1 MWRLVSQHAEGGGAG
16 TCKPATQIIS
26 YTYID
31 KYSKNYIEIY
41 FLVSVDQNSCRQTD
55 KISLEISA
63 RNKEQQHTRKIS

>member
-1 MWRLVSQHAEGGGAG
+1 MWRRLVSQHAEGGGAG

-41 FLVSVDQNSCRQTD
+41 FLVSVDQKSCRQTD
-55 KISLEISA
+55 KISLEIC
-63 RNKEQQHTRKIS
+63 NKEQQHTR